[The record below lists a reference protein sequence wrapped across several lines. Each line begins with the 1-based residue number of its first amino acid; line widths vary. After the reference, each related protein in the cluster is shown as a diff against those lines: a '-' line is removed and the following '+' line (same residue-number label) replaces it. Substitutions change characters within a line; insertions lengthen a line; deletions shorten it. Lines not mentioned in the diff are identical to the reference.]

1 MKIKLLHTFSFFYK
15 ELVALREILEKNER
29 ILETSKARLGRVLVQ
44 ETALFLQSIN
54 FSEGKSSEVSSCG
67 LQKGS
72 YRNTMP
78 KVRTTRTVIKVHEV
92 VQIQPGLLQEG
103 DRCPLCGHEFH
114 QVSEEPQSPTLRQ
127 LEEKQ
132 VDPVVKTPE

>member
-1 MKIKLLHTFSFFYK
+1 M
-15 ELVALREILEKNER
+15 ALREILEKNER
-29 ILETSKARLGRVLVQ
+29 ILETSKARLDRVLVQ

-54 FSEGKSSEVSSCG
+54 FSEGKSSEVSSRG
-67 LQKGS
+67 LQKKQVS
-72 YRNTMP
+72 RHMP

-114 QVSEEPQSPTLRQ
+114 QVPEEPQSPILRQ

-132 VDPVVKTPE
+132 VDPVVKHISEP